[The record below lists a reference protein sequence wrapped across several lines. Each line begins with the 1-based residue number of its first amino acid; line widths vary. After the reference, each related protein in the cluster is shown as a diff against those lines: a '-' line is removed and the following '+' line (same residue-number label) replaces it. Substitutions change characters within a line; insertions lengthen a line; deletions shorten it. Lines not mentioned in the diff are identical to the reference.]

1 MCRSI
6 FGDSFRQIA
15 VFDTAFYSRLPE
27 AAAAYALPGE
37 LCRTHGVRR
46 YGFHGLA
53 HSAMLKRWQQ
63 TMPALE
69 GGGRLITIQL
79 GAGCSMTAIKNG
91 RAVDTSMGFTPLE
104 GLVMATRSGDVD
116 PGLIA
121 YLMKAAALSA
131 EDIEG
136 LLNNSSGLLGVSG
149 TSGDMRVL
157 LDSGEQGARLAVDLY
172 CYRVRKYIG
181 AYMAVL
187 GGADAILF
195 GGGVGENAPAVRER
209 VLSGM
214 QWCGIELDPALNAD
228 TIGKE
233 GDISAASAMVRVRV
247 IPVDEAAVLA
257 QEAAVM
263 DLK

>member
-1 MCRSI
+1 
-6 FGDSFRQIA
+6 
-15 VFDTAFYSRLPE
+15 
-27 AAAAYALPGE
+27 
-37 LCRTHGVRR
+37 
-46 YGFHGLA
+46 
-53 HSAMLKRWQQ
+53 MLKRWQQ